1 MLEDVHD
8 KEDATN
14 LSEMLQKALSTPF
27 VLGGKEVFVTASMGI
42 AHSAGNYVRPEDI
55 LRDAELAMYRAKEF
69 GKARSIAFDPAMRG
83 TTVTPLDVETDLR
96 RSEERRVG
104 KEWVST
110 CSSRWSPSN

>member
-1 MLEDVHD
+1 
-8 KEDATN
+8 
-14 LSEMLQKALSTPF
+14 
-27 VLGGKEVFVTASMGI
+27 MGI

-96 RSEERRVG
+96 RALERNEMVQNFQHIVLLSDGRIRGFEALARWRQPERRDIPPAGRPEDGSEGEERGRS
-104 KEWVST
+104 W
-110 CSSRWSPSN
+110 